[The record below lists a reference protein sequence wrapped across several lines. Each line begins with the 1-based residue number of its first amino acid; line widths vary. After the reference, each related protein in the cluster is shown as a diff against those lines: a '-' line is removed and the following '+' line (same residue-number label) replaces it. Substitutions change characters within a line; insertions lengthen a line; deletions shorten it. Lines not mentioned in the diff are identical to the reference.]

1 MAAEILA
8 TTALPVAADAVGQ
21 SGSLAAVTGAAKT
34 FIAVHPIGVAVASGA
49 VLGLGT
55 YYLLSKLFGK
65 KKAEQPVA
73 AAA

>member
-1 MAAEILA
+1 MGPEIISAAS
-8 TTALPVAADAVGQ
+8 LPVAADAAGQ
-21 SGSLAAVTGAAKT
+21 TGSLAAVTGAAKT
-34 FIAVHPIGVAVASGA
+34 FIAVHPIGVAVATGA

-65 KKAEQPVA
+65 KHAAPVA